1 LREKANTQKDMT
13 PLDYMLHVMRSPY
26 YRPDMRLAAAK
37 AAAPYM
43 HRVLKS
49 IDLSIG
55 GTITVKIVD

>member
-1 LREKANTQKDMT
+1 MT

-49 IDLSIG
+49 IDLSID